1 MSNCGTLRVLSL
13 PLTSPHMDKEN
24 PGSKDSI
31 ANSLVAFIC
40 SILLYEVEWKDGDR
54 NRSRNKTESTR
65 ERMNENQKR
74 RGGDGF
80 AVLTL
85 RFIGNN
91 PFTQTKHHICHLKNS
106 CFHMKDQL
114 N

>member
-24 PGSKDSI
+24 HGSKDSI

-54 NRSRNKTESTR
+54 NRSRNKTESKR
-65 ERMNENQKR
+65 ENERESEKER
-74 RGGDGF
+74 RGW
-80 AVLTL
+80 
-85 RFIGNN
+85 
-91 PFTQTKHHICHLKNS
+91 ICS
-106 CFHMKDQL
+106 TYT
-114 N
+114 

>member
-1 MSNCGTLRVLSL
+1 MEIEIEAEIKQR
-13 PLTSPHMDKEN
+13 
-24 PGSKDSI
+24 
-31 ANSLVAFIC
+31 A
-40 SILLYEVEWKDGDR
+40 
-54 NRSRNKTESTR
+54 R

-80 AVLTL
+80 AALTL

>member
-1 MSNCGTLRVLSL
+1 M
-13 PLTSPHMDKEN
+13 E
-24 PGSKDSI
+24 
-31 ANSLVAFIC
+31 
-40 SILLYEVEWKDGDR
+40 
-54 NRSRNKTESTR
+54 TEIEAEIKQRAR

-74 RGGDGF
+74 RGGGGF
-80 AVLTL
+80 AALTL

-91 PFTQTKHHICHLKNS
+91 PFTQTKHICHLKNS

>member
-40 SILLYEVEWKDGDR
+40 SILLYEVEWKDG
-54 NRSRNKTESTR
+54 EA
-65 ERMNENQKR
+65 
-74 RGGDGF
+74 GAF
-80 AVLTL
+80 CLYP
-85 RFIGNN
+85 N
-91 PFTQTKHHICHLKNS
+91 PFTWLFFDGNWPASDCVLLWLSLCIEHVL
-106 CFHMKDQL
+106 
-114 N
+114 

>member
-54 NRSRNKTESTR
+54 NRSRNKTESKR
-65 ERMNENQKR
+65 ENERESEKER
-74 RGGDGF
+74 RG
-80 AVLTL
+80 L
-85 RFIGNN
+85 
-91 PFTQTKHHICHLKNS
+91 ICS
-106 CFHMKDQL
+106 TYT
-114 N
+114 